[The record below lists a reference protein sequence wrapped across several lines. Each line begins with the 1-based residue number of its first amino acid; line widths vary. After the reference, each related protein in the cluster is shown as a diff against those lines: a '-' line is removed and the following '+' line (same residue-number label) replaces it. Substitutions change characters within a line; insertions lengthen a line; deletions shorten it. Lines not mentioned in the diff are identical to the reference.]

1 MSYRQTSH
9 PTVQPFFNKL
19 LTIEAN
25 RELFSKAAFT
35 ERNKGNPNLDWLEK
49 YDRDLNQKFLKEAK
63 KICGSQN
70 LLVKNLLIMRNHFV
84 AHLNHKLTFGEVDLF
99 QKKFPLHF
107 KDIEKLIKDGF
118 GLLNSISSIFGGS
131 YFSGLEGSNYPVDD
145 FKFTLASR

>member
-1 MSYRQTSH
+1 MARSGWSAGTLWLRLMTVRKSGWAWGFPRMSYRQTSH

-70 LLVKNLLIMRNHFV
+70 LLVRSEERRVGKECRCR
-84 AHLNHKLTFGEVDLF
+84 
-99 QKKFPLHF
+99 
-107 KDIEKLIKDGF
+107 
-118 GLLNSISSIFGGS
+118 GL
-131 YFSGLEGSNYPVDD
+131 
-145 FKFTLASR
+145 